1 MSDNPLPHRDQNHRP
16 GSLNRKLAVLAIV
29 FASLV
34 ILAVAWSWSPMRNWL
49 DVAHVVGKLQE
60 LGHSFGPAA
69 AIGGFALAV
78 ALAVPLIFLTLV
90 AIVAFG
96 PWLGFAYSMGGALVG
111 ATISFGV
118 GRHLGHD
125 VVQRLGGEGI
135 NRASQ
140 RLAKQGILAIIA
152 VRMVPIAPF
161 AIVNMVAGAS
171 HLRLR
176 DLLIGTAVGM
186 TPGTLGMVM
195 FVDQIIDAL
204 QRPNQLTAWLGLM
217 LIALIFLGFLG
228 LRKWLS

>member
-1 MSDNPLPHRDQNHRP
+1 MPDNPSPYRDQNHRP

-49 DVAHVVGKLQE
+49 DVAQVVGKLQE

-217 LIALIFLGFLG
+217 LIALICLGFLG